1 MTELDDTALMVFR
14 GQYSTLRAKHEDA
27 VRELQM
33 TAGRLTSLTAQ
44 ILKTAQDDTPSV
56 TLLIDDARALIE
68 DMQQA
73 TERIEHLAKQK
84 AELRPLAWPK
94 KKAEAA

>member
-1 MTELDDTALMVFR
+1 MTELEDTALMVFR

-33 TAGRLTSLTAQ
+33 TAGHLTSLTAQ
-44 ILKTAQDDTPSV
+44 ILKNAQADTPSV
-56 TLLIDDARALIE
+56 NLLIDEARGLVVE
-68 DMQQA
+68 MQQA
-73 TERIEHLAKQK
+73 TERIEYLAKQK
-84 AELRPLAWPK
+84 LELRPLAWPK